1 MEGRCGFIWEPS
13 NEAEVCILFGL
24 LMPSCLD
31 ELGKLVGC
39 SCSELYVEE
48 FRGSYPDCILVVD
61 GRELRVEFELY
72 SSNFVEHGHDPQ
84 KCDLV
89 VCWKQDRSLGAVKV
103 LELYR
108 VAQKLPSVIKNSKP
122 KHRTRMWSVE
132 EFRDFVVRNLSPEES
147 QELLKFLE
155 ELKADENIELWK
167 ARGKLPVIT
176 LSFRRQDFHSL
187 WIEARDDGIAAGITY
202 YNVNV
207 KPPEPYL
214 PQNKIEEI
222 RKVLGESE
230 KLWHYINASNTKE
243 LINKLKKVI
252 EIIES

>member
-1 MEGRCGFIWEPS
+1 
-13 NEAEVCILFGL
+13 
-24 LMPSCLD
+24 
-31 ELGKLVGC
+31 
-39 SCSELYVEE
+39 
-48 FRGSYPDCILVVD
+48 
-61 GRELRVEFELY
+61 
-72 SSNFVEHGHDPQ
+72 
-84 KCDLV
+84 
-89 VCWKQDRSLGAVKV
+89 LGAVKV

-108 VAQKLPSVIKNSKP
+108 VVQKFPSVLKNSKP

-132 EFRDFVVRNLSPEES
+132 EFRDFVVRNLSPEGS

-155 ELKADENIELWK
+155 ELKVDENIELWK
-167 ARGKLPVIT
+167 ARGRLPVII

-230 KLWHYINASNTKE
+230 KLWHYISASSTKE